1 MRIPP
6 VAAWPF
12 LVESPGVVSQV
23 MRFAGGSGVHG
34 TERRKDHRYAPAMDT
49 EERLRR
55 IRRWLWIVLVGL
67 FLSGATAFPLEI
79 EVRWLLRAL
88 DPLADD
94 LPALVGW
101 IERVHTGLVETGDRY
116 PFMLYGTDWL
126 AYAHLVLAVAFWGPL
141 RDPVRNVWVVQ
152 LGMIACAGIV
162 PLALIC
168 GPIRDIPWFWT
179 LVDLSFAVGAFPP
192 LWFAYRHIRAIEAAG
207 APAAPPVSAPAA

>member
-1 MRIPP
+1 M
-6 VAAWPF
+6 
-12 LVESPGVVSQV
+12 
-23 MRFAGGSGVHG
+23 FANTLQDPRTVTEGMIFRPGSGTSG
-34 TERRKDHRYAPAMDT
+34 TARREERRYRAGMDVD
-49 EERLRR
+49 ERLRR
-55 IRRWLWIVLVGL
+55 TRRWLWVVLVGL
-67 FLSGATAFPLEI
+67 FLSGVTAFPLEL

-88 DPLADD
+88 DPLSGQ

-116 PFMLYGTDWL
+116 PFMRYGTDWL
-126 AYAHLVLAVAFWGPL
+126 AFAHLVLAVAFWGPL

-152 LGMIACAGIV
+152 LSMIACAGIV

-192 LWFAYRHIRAIEAAG
+192 VWFAYRHIRAIEAAT
-207 APAAPPVSAPAA
+207 PAAAPVAASAR